1 MYCEKCGKQLPDDS
15 GYCPNCGA
23 KIGYRP
29 INIKRTNSSLQR
41 DIHRQ
46 IFMVFIV
53 IVVVAIIYHIWMG
66 KRLDKQKKEVIISS
80 TVLSETKVEAQE
92 KEDAISI
99 IGVWKCKQGEVTFT
113 ENGNMMLGK
122 DGIVLGGGWVQYE
135 VVDDKNLYISG
146 GNIPLG
152 MNIKYSLSSKYLTLE
167 LSSGNIS
174 FTKE

>member
-1 MYCEKCGKQLPDDS
+1 MFCKNCGTKIPEAVS
-15 GYCPNCGA
+15 YCPNCGTQISDKVISRKPVITKSNNNSHRM
-23 KIGYRP
+23 KIILIGFLAMAFIAALIWRGNRSDKIHEILATTGTSMETNP
-29 INIKRTNSSLQR
+29 I
-41 DIHRQ
+41 
-46 IFMVFIV
+46 
-53 IVVVAIIYHIWMG
+53 
-66 KRLDKQKKEVIISS
+66 
-80 TVLSETKVEAQE
+80 ET
-92 KEDAISI
+92 KEDASI

-135 VVDDKNLYISG
+135 VVDDKTLYISG